1 MAKSLVN
8 VNGVKTLEVSADMF
22 IVPNGFMKASNN
34 VIYGDRL
41 NATMNGILEASGHE
55 TEVDPYMM
63 QVWVVAEN
71 DLGCENLVDHMGH
84 YWGIDG
90 VKHPFGN
97 IPSYLPANMFVGRKE
112 GDVVTVVYPEGTTQF
127 NKDFK
132 VVMHLKLAQTGYRY
146 RRFGTFE
153 ECFDSLYV
161 RVA

>member
-34 VIYGDRL
+34 FIFGDRL
-41 NATMNGILEASGHE
+41 NVTMNGILEASDHE

-63 QVWVVAEN
+63 QVWLVAEN

-97 IPSYLPANMFVGRKE
+97 IPSYLPANMFVGKKE

-127 NKDFK
+127 NKDFR
-132 VVMHLKLAQTGYRY
+132 VVMHLKLAQTEYRY

-153 ECFDSLYV
+153 QCFDSLYV
-161 RVA
+161 RMA